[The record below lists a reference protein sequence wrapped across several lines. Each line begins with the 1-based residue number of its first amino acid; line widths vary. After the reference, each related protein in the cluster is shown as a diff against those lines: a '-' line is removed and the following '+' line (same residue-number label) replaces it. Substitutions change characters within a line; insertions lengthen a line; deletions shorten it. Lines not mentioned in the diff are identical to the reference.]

1 MTNVFHFIL
10 ENLQIMLRI
19 LKGNN
24 YFWKEIKR
32 HGSYSLE
39 KQIKDKK
46 FDNIEA
52 KFSQFS
58 DLVPKFGKL

>member
-1 MTNVFHFIL
+1 
-10 ENLQIMLRI
+10 MLRI